1 MVATLTEVARKAD
14 VSLATASRAF
24 SDPDR
29 LAPATRDRVLSTAL
43 ELHYEAP
50 LPRGSRTFAVVV
62 PDVANAVFAELIR
75 SIQEQAWHGRHR
87 MILSHTAE
95 DPAREKEILGS
106 FGRGVDGVILASP
119 RLAQSAIKAA
129 IGSTPL
135 VLINLETEFAPSVLL
150 DVEEG
155 MRQAVEHLDALGH
168 RKIAYVPGPASSW
181 ANQRRLQCITDLA
194 AEWDIELIKVGN
206 QSATIDGG
214 LAAAASVVC
223 SGATAVVAF
232 NDLVALGVQAGART
246 LGYHCPEHLSVVG
259 IDDLDVGAA
268 SEPGLTSIRTAIA
281 RSGSL
286 TLELLL
292 DQIAGTQVP
301 NKAVHLGSQL
311 IVRGSTFAARNPVA
325 DDNPNPG
332 RRVS

>member
-1 MVATLTEVARKAD
+1 MVATLTDVAQIAG

-29 LAPATRDRVLSTAL
+29 LALDTRERVLAAAL
-43 ELHYEAP
+43 HLQYEAP
-50 LPRGSRTFAVVV
+50 LPRGYRTFAVVV

-75 SIQEQAWHGRHR
+75 GIQEQAWHGRHR
-87 MILSHTAE
+87 MILANTAE
-95 DPAREKEILGS
+95 DSVREQEILQT
-106 FGRGVDGVILASP
+106 FRRGVDGVILASP
-119 RLAQSAIKAA
+119 RLATAAIKAA

-135 VLINLETEFAPSVLL
+135 VVINREAEFAPSVLM

-155 MRQAVEHLDALGH
+155 MRQAVEHLYALGH
-168 RKIAYVPGPASSW
+168 RRIAFVPGPASSW
-181 ANQRRLQCITDLA
+181 ANQRRLQCVTALA
-194 AEWDIELIKVGN
+194 AEWNVELTTVGN
-206 QSATIDGG
+206 QAATVDGG
-214 LAAAASVVC
+214 LAAAAAVVF
-223 SGATAVVAF
+223 SGATAVIAY

-246 LGYHCPEHLSVVG
+246 LGYHCPEQLSVVG

-286 TLELLL
+286 SLELLL
-292 DQIAGTQVP
+292 DQIAGRP
-301 NKAVHLGSQL
+301 LPDEAVHLGSQL
-311 IVRGSTFAARNPVA
+311 IVRGSTFAARNPGA
-325 DDNPNPG
+325 DDKPG

>member
-1 MVATLTEVARKAD
+1 MVATLTEVARVAD

-29 LAPATRDRVLSTAL
+29 LATGTLERVLAAAF
-43 ELHYEAP
+43 ELQYEAP
-50 LPRGSRTFAVVV
+50 LLRGFRTFAVVV

-75 SIQEQAWHGRHR
+75 SIQEQAWHGRHQ
-87 MILSHTAE
+87 MILANTAE
-95 DPAREKEILGS
+95 DSAREQEILRT

-119 RLAQSAIKAA
+119 RLAPAAIKAA

-135 VLINLETEFAPSVLL
+135 VVINHETEFAPSVLL

-155 MRQAVEHLDALGH
+155 IRQALEHLYALGH
-168 RKIAYVPGPASSW
+168 RKIVYVPGPSSSW
-181 ANQRRLQCITDLA
+181 ANQRRLRCVTDLA
-194 AEWDIELIKVGN
+194 AEWKVKLITVGN
-206 QSATIDGG
+206 QAATVNGG
-214 LAAAASVVC
+214 LAAAAAVVS
-223 SGATAVVAF
+223 SGATAVIAF

-246 LGYHCPEHLSVVG
+246 LGYNCPEHLSVVG

-286 TLELLL
+286 SLELLL
-292 DQIAGTQVP
+292 DQIAGKPVP
-301 NKAVHLGSQL
+301 DEAVHLGSQL
-311 IVRGSTFAARNPVA
+311 IVRRSTSAARNPGA
-325 DDNPNPG
+325 DDSPG
-332 RRVS
+332 RRVP